1 MAAVSGLPRNFVQRW
16 FNKFS
21 LGQRERGSEGGSTLL
36 RRSGGSCKL
45 VQEISFHIVKLS
57 NFWYFK
63 TFYDDNQFI
72 CHCKCKTIANLG
84 KVKQSRYRPGV
95 AQRVPGS

>member
-1 MAAVSGLPRNFVQRW
+1 MFTNSVEDI
-16 FNKFS
+16 
-21 LGQRERGSEGGSTLL
+21 GQRERGSGGGSPLV
-36 RRSGGSCKL
+36 RVSGGGCNL
-45 VQEISFHIVKLS
+45 VQEISFHVVTFL

-84 KVKQSRYRPGV
+84 SFGILLTFSEHLVLLAS
-95 AQRVPGS
+95 